1 MIDSAQKGQIENKLF
16 FGLPISLKPGTLQK
30 KEVFGQLNPL
40 EKCFKICY
48 IYGKRNLYN
57 FFRFLFQATLIFP
70 L

>member
-48 IYGKRNLYN
+48 IYGKRK
-57 FFRFLFQATLIFP
+57 P
-70 L
+70 M